1 MGMGRVAF
9 GLAMLTAGA
18 ACGSS
23 IRTGVVPTP
32 GIETFEARGKR
43 HDAKCDWSTP
53 VAFLEGAPQR
63 AHVVVGTVEVRTT
76 RPRTTEDLKAALIGA
91 ARSLDADALV
101 PPAVASSA
109 LSHTE
114 HDPLRQFYAFDD
126 GRRQVVGAQGIMYTD
141 GCP

>member
-1 MGMGRVAF
+1 MWRVAVV
-9 GLAMLTAGA
+9 LSMVAAGA

-53 VAFLEGAPQR
+53 VAFLERPPQR

-76 RPRTTEDLKAALIGA
+76 RPRTAEALKEALIGA

-101 PPAVASSA
+101 PPAVASNG
-109 LSHTE
+109 LSNAE
-114 HDPLRQFYAFDD
+114 HNPLRPFYAFDD
-126 GRRQVVGAQGIMYTD
+126 GRTKVVEAQGIMYTD